1 MNKSCNTIN
10 LCILNKSSTK
20 GGSIQIRALCME
32 PSSNALDYS

>member
-1 MNKSCNTIN
+1 MKKKMFFVIA
-10 LCILNKSSTK
+10 

>member
-1 MNKSCNTIN
+1 MESNLNE

-20 GGSIQIRALCME
+20 GGSIQIRVLCVE